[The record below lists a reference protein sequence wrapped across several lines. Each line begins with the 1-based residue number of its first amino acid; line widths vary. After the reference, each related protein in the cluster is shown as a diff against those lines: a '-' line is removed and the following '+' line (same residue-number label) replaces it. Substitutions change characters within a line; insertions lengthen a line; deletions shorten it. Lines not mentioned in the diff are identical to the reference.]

1 MVFGHCS
8 LAIDHDTVLQIEG
21 PGDKP
26 MTEDF
31 ESYRDRYG
39 KGKNEWIKVYRCS
52 HPNAGTKA
60 AQWAKKHYEN
70 SDSEYLVTFNLK
82 VKHLHIALKLYI
94 KHINTA

>member
-1 MVFGHCS
+1 
-8 LAIDHDTVLQIEG
+8 
-21 PGDKP
+21 

-52 HPNAGTKA
+52 HLTLGQKQLNG
-60 AQWAKKHYEN
+60 QKKHYEN

>member
-1 MVFGHCS
+1 MDKS
-8 LAIDHDTVLQIEG
+8 LSMFT
-21 PGDKP
+21 
-26 MTEDF
+26 
-31 ESYRDRYG
+31 
-39 KGKNEWIKVYRCS
+39 
-52 HPNAGTKA
+52 PNAGTKA